1 MTVTNGLEP
10 LAKQEFEDIRDQAAS
25 KAGRAD
31 QRVRFWNVAH
41 VGMGATAAAA
51 AAAAG
56 GAGLA
61 DAGMRVLAG
70 VLALISAS
78 LTATLG
84 FVRTD
89 QRVSNNKRSHKAW
102 AAVERAARAELVML
116 PVMSA
121 EETREALTRVHHAYD
136 AAHEA
141 YGTTVPQP

>member
-1 MTVTNGLEP
+1 MTVTSGLEP
-10 LAKQEFEDIRDQAAS
+10 LAQQEFEDIRDKAAA
-25 KAGRAD
+25 KASRAD
-31 QRVRFWNVAH
+31 GRVKFWNAAH

-70 VLALISAS
+70 ALALVSAS

-89 QRVSNNKRSHKAW
+89 QRIAGNKRSHRAW
-102 AAVERAARAELVML
+102 TAVERAARAELVML
-116 PVMSA
+116 STMSA
-121 EETREALTRVHHAYD
+121 EETRDALSRVHQAYD
-136 AAHEA
+136 SAHEA
-141 YGTTVPQP
+141 YGTTAPQS